1 MIMGCGRVGSM
12 LAHQLVDLGNSVA
25 VIDQDASAFRRLGV
39 DFKGVTVTGVGFDR
53 EHLIKAGIEE
63 AQAFAAVS
71 SGDNSN
77 ILAARTAREV
87 FGVKNVV
94 ARIYDHRRAEVFQRL
109 GIPTVATVSWT
120 AEQMLRRILPE
131 GHAVE
136 WTDPTSAVSL
146 VEVKVADQWVGL
158 TAQKIEHLTGIRLAM
173 VTRMGAAL
181 VATHDTVIQDGDIV
195 RIIAPATGLEKI
207 ENTFSKGPV
216 E

>member
-1 MIMGCGRVGSM
+1 M
-12 LAHQLVDLGNSVA
+12 LAHQLEDLGHSVA
-25 VIDQDASAFRRLGV
+25 VIDQEASAFRRLGA
-39 DFKGVTVTGVGFDR
+39 DFKGVTVTSVGFDR
-53 EHLIKAGIEE
+53 EHLIKAGIED

-87 FGVKNVV
+87 FGVQNVV

-120 AEQMLRRILPE
+120 AEQMLRRILPA
-131 GHAVE
+131 GRAVE

-146 VEVKVADQWVGL
+146 VEVKISDKWVGL
-158 TAQKIEHLTGIRLAM
+158 TAQKIEHVTGIRLAM

-181 VATHDTVIQDGDIV
+181 VATHDTVVQDGDIV
-195 RIIAPATGLEKI
+195 RVLVSASNVDKI
-207 ENTFSKGPV
+207 EETFSKGPV

>member
-1 MIMGCGRVGSM
+1 M
-12 LAHQLVDLGNSVA
+12 LAHDLEALGHSVA
-25 VIDQDASAFRRLGV
+25 VIDQDAAAFRRLGP

-63 AQAFAAVS
+63 AGAFAAVS

-120 AEQMLRRILPE
+120 SEQMLRRIIPS

-136 WTDPTSAVSL
+136 WTDPTSTVSL
-146 VEVKVADQWVGL
+146 VEVKVSEQWVGL
-158 TAQKIEHLTGIRLAM
+158 TAQKIEHITGVRIAM
-173 VTRMGAAL
+173 VTRMGAAI
-181 VATHDTVIQDGDIV
+181 VATHDIVVQDGDIV
-195 RIIAPATGLEKI
+195 RIIAPLSALEKI
-207 ENTFSKGPV
+207 EDVFSKGPV

>member
-1 MIMGCGRVGSM
+1 M
-12 LAHQLVDLGNSVA
+12 LAHQLVDLDHSVA
-25 VIDQDASAFRRLGV
+25 VIDQDVSAFRRLGA

-53 EHLIKAGIEE
+53 EHLIKAGIED

-87 FGVKNVV
+87 FGVENVV

-120 AEQMLRRILPE
+120 AEQMLRRILPA

-146 VEVKVADQWVGL
+146 VEVKIADDWVGL
-158 TAQKIEHLTGIRLAM
+158 TAQKIEHITGIRLAM

-181 VATHDTVIQDGDIV
+181 VATHDTVVQDGDIV
-195 RIIAPATGLEKI
+195 RVLVPASNVEKI
-207 ENTFSKGPV
+207 EETFSKGPV